1 MSCQLI
7 TYDEKHGT
15 SYIYLFGKYLPGSAT
30 RTVPVGSDI
39 CLDFDSDGHLI
50 GIELLR
56 RERLHPALHAA
67 AVASG
72 PSQSLDQGE
81 QV

>member
-7 TYDEKHGT
+7 TSDEKHGT

-30 RTVPVGSDI
+30 RTVPVGSDV
-39 CLDFDSDGHLI
+39 CVDFDSDGHLI

-56 RERLHPALHAA
+56 RELLHPALHAA
-67 AVASG
+67 AVAPD
-72 PSQSLDQGE
+72 PSQTSD
-81 QV
+81 